1 MLVHDQLK
9 YDTSGRR
16 SMEARMQLVHGD
28 VIVLKAK
35 ASIAS
40 SILQLTGKTLTPEQI
55 KLVFGSMVYPDWGG
69 EDNMI
74 SESSQLLSFET
85 NTASCYLVFKPIH

>member
-9 YDTSGRR
+9 FDSTGRR
-16 SMEARMQLVHGD
+16 AVEARMQLVYGD
-28 VIVLKAK
+28 VIVVKAK
-35 ASIAS
+35 ATIAS
-40 SILQLTGKTLTPEQI
+40 SVLQLTGRTLTPDQVD
-55 KLVFGSMVYPDWGG
+55 LVFGTMIYPDWGG